1 MELRSEAKAPESDS
15 FRVAALYEAKTT
27 AILRRYGPGPR
38 VHYHTGFVN
47 ESQRP
52 VTVGALRARLVES
65 QELMLRYASEL
76 WKLRSV
82 EFRNILDVGCGL
94 GGSAIFW
101 AQEFGTRVTAVTIA
115 PSHVELVARFARQAG
130 VESLVLPILCDASAV
145 PGERC
150 FDAAIA
156 IESSSLFPRRPW
168 FRSLARTVR
177 PKGRVFVFDC
187 FLESSEYEET
197 FNDHWC
203 AQIGTFDEYI
213 DSAGEGGFSLEAV
226 EDTSFRTA
234 SFWRT
239 SLALI
244 RAEQE
249 ETSPDTS
256 QLRTLEESRETHR
269 LMCRGLVDGGLRQ
282 LLMTF
287 LKRG

>member
-1 MELRSEAKAPESDS
+1 
-15 FRVAALYEAKTT
+15 
-27 AILRRYGPGPR
+27 
-38 VHYHTGFVN
+38 
-47 ESQRP
+47 
-52 VTVGALRARLVES
+52 
-65 QELMLRYASEL
+65 MLRYASEF
-76 WKLRSV
+76 WKIHSV

-101 AQEFGTRVTAVTIA
+101 AQEFGARVIAITIA

-130 VESLVLPILCDASAV
+130 VESLVFPVLCDASAV
-145 PGERC
+145 PGEEC

-168 FRSLARTVR
+168 FQSLARTVR
-177 PKGRVFVFDC
+177 PGGRVFVFDC
-187 FLESSEYEET
+187 FLERCEYEER

-203 AQIGTFDEYI
+203 AQIGTFEEYV
-213 DSAGEGGFSLEAV
+213 DAASEGGFSLVAL
-226 EDTSFRTA
+226 EDTSLRTA

-249 ETSPDTS
+249 EKSPDPS
-256 QLRTLEESRETHR
+256 QLRTIEKSRETHG
-269 LMCRGLVDGGLRQ
+269 LMYQGLVNGGLEQ